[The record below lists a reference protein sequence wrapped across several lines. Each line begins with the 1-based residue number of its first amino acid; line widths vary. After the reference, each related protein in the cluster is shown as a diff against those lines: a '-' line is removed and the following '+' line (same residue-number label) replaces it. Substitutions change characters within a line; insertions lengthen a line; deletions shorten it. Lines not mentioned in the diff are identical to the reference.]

1 MLKNKIFGLLVVLS
15 TCAFSAALVC
25 AQGLT
30 GANSPSE
37 ILGRRAYVTGK
48 TDVERWQTLKS
59 VQSKLLGM
67 DEKQVKAALGDPII
81 GKNTFS
87 YAITEAPISTKPNKW
102 AHLKV
107 FFTNGIVSKFSIESA
122 S

>member
-1 MLKNKIFGLLVVLS
+1 MLKNTIVAFGAILS
-15 TCAFSAALVC
+15 ISAMATNSVN
-25 AQGLT
+25 AQGLA
-30 GANSPSE
+30 GSSSSE

-67 DEKQVKAALGDPII
+67 NEKQVKAALGDPVI

-107 FFTNGIVSKFSIESA
+107 FFTNGLVSKFSIESE

>member
-1 MLKNKIFGLLVVLS
+1 MLKNTIVALIAMLS
-15 TCAFSAALVC
+15 ISSIAVESVN
-25 AQGLT
+25 AQGLAGT
-30 GANSPSE
+30 HSPSE

-59 VQSKLLGM
+59 LQSKLLGM
-67 DEKQVKAALGDPII
+67 NEKQVKAALGDPVI

-107 FFTNGIVSKFSIESA
+107 FFTNGIVSKFSIESE